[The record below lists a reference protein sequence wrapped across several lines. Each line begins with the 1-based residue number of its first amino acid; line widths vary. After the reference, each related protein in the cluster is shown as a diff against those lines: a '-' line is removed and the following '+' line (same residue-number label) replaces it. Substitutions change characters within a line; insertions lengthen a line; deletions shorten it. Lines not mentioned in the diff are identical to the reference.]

1 MNNTDFNTNFKLTYR
16 ENYGKFW
23 KAFSFVGGGG
33 GGRLKASEDRMGV
46 YLPPPPPPPPR
57 RTTASEERM
66 GVYLP
71 PQDSLNTEKTDEFTS
86 TCKILFNM

>member
-1 MNNTDFNTNFKLTYR
+1 MGSSEKRFILW
-16 ENYGKFW
+16 GGGG
-23 KAFSFVGGGG
+23 GGGG
-33 GGRLKASEDRMGV
+33 GGRLK
-46 YLPPPPPPPPR
+46 
-57 RTTASEERM
+57 ASEERM

>member
-33 GGRLKASEDRMGV
+33 GGRLKASE
-46 YLPPPPPPPPR
+46 
-57 RTTASEERM
+57 ERM

>member
-1 MNNTDFNTNFKLTYR
+1 MGSSEKRFLL
-16 ENYGKFW
+16 W
-23 KAFSFVGGGG
+23 GGGG
-33 GGRLKASEDRMGV
+33 GGRLK
-46 YLPPPPPPPPR
+46 
-57 RTTASEERM
+57 TSEERM

>member
-1 MNNTDFNTNFKLTYR
+1 MGSSEKRFLL
-16 ENYGKFW
+16 W
-23 KAFSFVGGGG
+23 G
-33 GGRLKASEDRMGV
+33 GGRLK
-46 YLPPPPPPPPR
+46 
-57 RTTASEERM
+57 ASEERM